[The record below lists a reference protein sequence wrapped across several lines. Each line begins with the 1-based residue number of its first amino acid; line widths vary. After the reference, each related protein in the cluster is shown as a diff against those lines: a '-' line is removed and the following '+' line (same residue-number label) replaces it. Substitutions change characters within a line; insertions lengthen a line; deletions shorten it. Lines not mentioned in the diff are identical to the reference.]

1 MNVIKKKFLS
11 KLYSGYGFRYYPKKF
26 KINFDLKHKFIFSKR
41 YIKIRNTNSRII
53 LLASEQIRVSPNNI
67 WNKNNFNDREN
78 LSSLHRWTWV
88 IKFISKKKNLSIE
101 DKKFIE
107 DSILNWCLRYSN
119 KKINK
124 NDIIFEPYNISE
136 RISNYLVLLKLK
148 ILQPN
153 NFVLSILE
161 KQFFF
166 LMKNIEIYKFKKS
179 NHALNNLKAIYMFS
193 IYSENSKLQNYSL
206 TFIVY
211 ILKKFLDKNGFF
223 KFGSSNYQFIF
234 AKWILDIL
242 LFSSN
247 LKNKDIK
254 FIENNFQ
261 KILVTLNFFLQKE
274 RNYNTIPLF
283 GNISPDVSNKWIIS
297 FFFNRKKNFF
307 FKKYW
312 QKLNLVNTNK
322 RISSKEWIKI
332 YNHKFTVFCRNPKIV
347 GFDFNHSH
355 NDFFNFELFYYGKKI
370 ILNPGRENYS
380 YKSLIRDISGGSHNS
395 FKINNK
401 PIYDEFLFY
410 KPLSRI
416 GIKKIQDCNYTAET
430 NYKNYIKL
438 NSLEKNYS
446 IIREIFLNNKS
457 VTIKDTI
464 KTKKKSDIELRFN
477 LSLTKEEFYEKKN
490 LEILYSSDIKKK
502 INFKNRK
509 FYENYGEAY
518 TGRELRYS
526 FKNIDKLNSTLKV
539 IG

>member
-26 KINFDLKHKFIFSKR
+26 KINFDLKHKFISPKT

-53 LLASEQIRVSPNNI
+53 LLASEQIRVNPNNI

-78 LSSLHRWTWV
+78 LSLLHRWTWV
-88 IKFISKKKNLSIE
+88 IKMISKKKNLSIA

-107 DSILNWCLRYSN
+107 DSIFNWCLRYSN

-193 IYSENSKLQNYSL
+193 IYSENLKLQNYSL
-206 TFIVY
+206 KFIVY

-247 LKNKDIK
+247 LENKEIK
-254 FIENNFQ
+254 FIKKNFQ

-283 GNISPDVSNKWIIS
+283 GNISPDVSNKWIIG

-322 RISSKEWIKI
+322 RIFSKEWIKI

-416 GIKKIQDCNYTAET
+416 GIKKIQDCNYNAET

-438 NSLEKNYS
+438 NSFEKNYS
-446 IIREIFLNNKS
+446 IVREIFLNNKS

-464 KTKKKSDIELRFN
+464 KTKKKSDIGIRFN
-477 LSLTKEEFYEKKN
+477 LSLTKEEFNEKKN
-490 LEILYSSDIKKK
+490 LKILYSSDIKKK

-518 TGRELRYS
+518 TGKELTYS

>member
-26 KINFDLKHKFIFSKR
+26 KINFDLKHKFISPKT

-53 LLASEQIRVSPNNI
+53 LLASEQIRVNPNNI

-78 LSSLHRWTWV
+78 LSLLHRWTWV
-88 IKFISKKKNLSIE
+88 IKMISKKKNLSIA

-107 DSILNWCLRYSN
+107 DSIFNWCLRYSN

-166 LMKNIEIYKFKKS
+166 LIKNVEIYRFKKS

-193 IYSENSKLQNYSL
+193 IYSENLKLQNYSL
-206 TFIVY
+206 KFIVY

-247 LKNKDIK
+247 LKNKEIK
-254 FIENNFQ
+254 FIKKNFQ

-283 GNISPDVSNKWIIS
+283 GNISPDVSNKWIIG

-322 RISSKEWIKI
+322 RIFSKEWIKI

-416 GIKKIQDCNYTAET
+416 GIKKIQDCNYNAET

-438 NSLEKNYS
+438 NSFEKNYS
-446 IIREIFLNNKS
+446 IVREIFLNNKS

-464 KTKKKSDIELRFN
+464 KTKKKSDIGIRFN
-477 LSLTKEEFYEKKN
+477 LSLTKEEFNEKKN
-490 LEILYSSDIKKK
+490 LKILYSSDIKKK

-518 TGRELRYS
+518 TGKELTYS

>member
-26 KINFDLKHKFIFSKR
+26 KINFDLKHKFISPKT

-53 LLASEQIRVSPNNI
+53 LLASEQIRVNPNNI

-78 LSSLHRWTWV
+78 LSLLHRWTWV
-88 IKFISKKKNLSIE
+88 IKMISKKKNLSIA

-107 DSILNWCLRYSN
+107 DSIFNWCLRYSN

-166 LMKNIEIYKFKKS
+166 LIKNVEIYRFKKS

-193 IYSENSKLQNYSL
+193 IYSENLKLQNYSL
-206 TFIVY
+206 KFIVY

-247 LKNKDIK
+247 LENKEIK
-254 FIENNFQ
+254 FIKKNFQ

-283 GNISPDVSNKWIIS
+283 GNISPDVSNKWIIG

-322 RISSKEWIKI
+322 RIFSKEWIKI

-416 GIKKIQDCNYTAET
+416 GIKKIQDCNYNAET

-464 KTKKKSDIELRFN
+464 KTKKKSDIGIRFN
-477 LSLTKEEFYEKKN
+477 LSLTKEEFNEKKN
-490 LEILYSSDIKKK
+490 LKILYSSDIKKK

-518 TGRELRYS
+518 TGKELTYS

>member
-26 KINFDLKHKFIFSKR
+26 KINFDLKHKFISPKT

-53 LLASEQIRVSPNNI
+53 LLASEQIRVNPNNI

-78 LSSLHRWTWV
+78 LSLLHRWTWV
-88 IKFISKKKNLSIE
+88 IKMISKKKNLSIA

-107 DSILNWCLRYSN
+107 DSIFNWCLRYSN

-166 LMKNIEIYKFKKS
+166 LIKNVEIYRFKKS

-193 IYSENSKLQNYSL
+193 IYSENLKLQNYSL
-206 TFIVY
+206 KFIVY

-247 LKNKDIK
+247 LENKEIK
-254 FIENNFQ
+254 FIKKNFQ

-283 GNISPDVSNKWIIS
+283 GNISPDVSNKWIIG

-322 RISSKEWIKI
+322 RIFSKEWIKI

-416 GIKKIQDCNYTAET
+416 GIKKIQDCNYNAET

-438 NSLEKNYS
+438 NSFEKNYS
-446 IIREIFLNNKS
+446 IVREIFLNNKS

-464 KTKKKSDIELRFN
+464 KTKKKSDIGIRFN
-477 LSLTKEEFYEKKN
+477 LSLTKEEFNEKKN
-490 LEILYSSDIKKK
+490 LKILYSSDIKKK

-518 TGRELRYS
+518 TGKELTYS